1 LPNGLAFFRLGLSV
15 GKRAGNAVTRNGH
28 KRRVR
33 EAFRHVQEELAE
45 LGGAEMDLV
54 VVVRAHE
61 PLSAAEYRRM
71 LVELVGKV
79 VGDWGK
85 KIANGT

>member
-1 LPNGLAFFRLGLSV
+1 MV
-15 GKRAGNAVTRNGH
+15 RNGH

-33 EAFRHVQEELAE
+33 EAFRHVQGE
-45 LGGAEMDLV
+45 LGGPGMDLV

-61 PLSAAEYRRM
+61 PLSAGEYRRM

-79 VGDWGK
+79 VGDWGR
-85 KIANGT
+85 KIANGK